1 MSPTG
6 PGAALVKRGTEPGHT
21 LIARALGLALA
32 ILLALPTRADE
43 QPLETVDAVDLE
55 RYAGRWY
62 QIALLPNA
70 FQRQCARDTSAT
82 YRLLDDGQVEVVNAC
97 VGADGKAQV
106 ARGLARVNAAYG
118 DPARL
123 EVRFAP
129 AWLGWLPFVWGDY
142 WILALEPDYS
152 AVLVGAPGH
161 EYLWVLAREKSLDA
175 GVYARLVEHAAAQ
188 GFEVSKLVRE
198 PGTTLVGADGSR

>member
-1 MSPTG
+1 MTARTTG
-6 PGAALVKRGTEPGHT
+6 LVVAL
-21 LIARALGLALA
+21 
-32 ILLALPTRADE
+32 LLAFPTLADE
-43 QPLETVDAVDLE
+43 RPLETVDGVDLA

-70 FQRQCARDTSAT
+70 FQRQCARDTAAN
-82 YRLLDDGQVEVVNAC
+82 YRLLDSGQVEVVNAC
-97 VGADGKAQV
+97 VDADGESQV
-106 ARGLARVNAAYG
+106 AHGLARVNAAYG

-129 AWLGWLPFVWGDY
+129 AWLGFLPFVWGDY

-152 AVLVGAPGH
+152 AALVGAPGR
-161 EYLWVLAREKSLDA
+161 EYLWVLAREKSLGA
-175 GVYARLVEHAAAQ
+175 GVYARMVERAAAQ

-198 PGTTLVGADGSR
+198 PGTTLVGADRSR